1 MDVMNKKLS
10 TKERGETV
18 TKGFLVDY
26 LETKEYVTVS
36 RLEEILDSKNYV
48 TKDYLEQTLDTRFNA
63 FQKDMHQHLNALM
76 EHNREQTLI
85 LIEAFQGRFER
96 IERHVDLEP
105 WTL

>member
-10 TKERGETV
+10 PKERKESV

-26 LETKEYVTVS
+26 LQSMEYVTES
-36 RLEEILDSKNYV
+36 KLKEILDDRFSK
-48 TKDYLEQTLDTRFNA
+48 
-63 FQKDMHQHLNALM
+63 FQKDIHQHLNALM
-76 EHNREQTLI
+76 EHNREQTLT

-96 IERHVDLEP
+96 IERHVDLAP